1 MKKLILSATFISLI
15 FTGCSKNSN
24 FVTNILSNEPTLKVG
39 VKKAFITEKPDA
51 KSQIVTE
58 VMLNEEL
65 KIVKPKND
73 SQWYQVLTP
82 AKQGYIPKSSL
93 IEESFLDLFSDSST
107 ALWDIVKDKNSNKK
121 TTFDSN
127 GKNWSNEERSE
138 RSVKNFGD
146 SNSKFTSVNN
156 KYKAEDIDALLS
168 NSNKN
173 SNIQVSNFRK
183 EGGLK

>member
-1 MKKLILSATFISLI
+1 
-15 FTGCSKNSN
+15 
-24 FVTNILSNEPTLKVG
+24 
-39 VKKAFITEKPDA
+39 
-51 KSQIVTE
+51 
-58 VMLNEEL
+58 
-65 KIVKPKND
+65 
-73 SQWYQVLTP
+73 
-82 AKQGYIPKSSL
+82 L

-146 SNSKFTSVNN
+146 SNSKFTSVSN

>member
-1 MKKLILSATFISLI
+1 MKKLILCLSFTSVI
-15 FTGCSKNSN
+15 FTGCAKNSN
-24 FVTNILSNEPTLKVG
+24 FVTNILSNEPTLKVA

-65 KIVKPKND
+65 KIIKPKDD
-73 SQWYQVLTP
+73 SQWYKVLTP
-82 AKQGYIPKSSL
+82 NKQGYIPKSSL
-93 IEESFLDLFSDSST
+93 IEESFLDLFSDSAS
-107 ALWDIVKDKNSNKK
+107 ALWDIVKDKNSNQK

-127 GKNWSNEERSE
+127 GKNWSNEERAE
-138 RSVKNFGD
+138 RSVKNFGN
-146 SNSKFTSVNN
+146 SNSQIDSVNN
-156 KYKAEDIDALLS
+156 KYKIEEIDSLLS